1 MLTVERVTELLR
13 YDAGTGVLTWA
24 ANRPR
29 LPLAGVKAGA
39 ANGNG
44 YVRVYV
50 DGRPH
55 YAHRLAWMLHY
66 QEHPPE
72 LIDHI
77 NGDPSDN
84 KICNLRAANKRINA
98 ENLKRAR
105 RDNSCGLLGVS
116 PSQNGRAW
124 VAQIVVSGRYRR
136 LGTFSTPEEAHAA
149 YLAAKRQLHQ
159 GWSS

>member
-13 YDAGTGVLTWA
+13 YDGWNGVLTWA

-29 LPLAGVKAGA
+29 LPLAGVIAGA

-66 QEHPPE
+66 QEQPPA

-77 NGDPSDN
+77 NGDRADN
-84 KICNLRAANKRINA
+84 RIRNLRASNKRLNSQ
-98 ENLKRAR
+98 NVKRAR
-105 RDNSCGLLGVS
+105 RDSASGLLGAS
-116 PSQNGRAW
+116 PSKTGLSW
-124 VAQIVVSGRYRR
+124 VAQIVVDGRYHR
-136 LGTFSTPEEAHAA
+136 LGTFKTPEAAHAA
-149 YLAAKRQLHQ
+149 YIAAKRQLHA
-159 GWSS
+159 GNTL